1 MSVFSSVEG
10 LSSVSGRISRP
21 CGEQSSTLSNVESK
35 RRMSSRRGR
44 CRCDGEKRKEKT
56 LREETHMI
64 SVWSTCSIA
73 WPCWQI
79 EKQGSPPGRP
89 SSRNVLLLLL
99 FIPFH
104 SSVCCRDIS
113 MTRMRMTMKS
123 ICWLR
128 RVVFLIDY
136 SIWLFVSLEFSW
148 LNVMRSRIFVKW
160 TIKRSMKWENL
171 SFDFSILL
179 FFLEKWTDLS
189 EWVMPFVGLLLNW
202 FNS

>member
-79 EKQGSPPGRP
+79 EKHGIPPGRP
-89 SSRNVLLLLL
+89 SSRNVLLL

-113 MTRMRMTMKS
+113 MTMKS

-171 SFDFSILL
+171 SFDFLDPS
-179 FFLEKWTDLS
+179 FLPREVNRS
-189 EWVMPFVGLLLNW
+189 VWVSDAFRRTSAQLIQ
-202 FNS
+202 